1 MQILYWN
8 CLAYHILW
16 SVCFLLTVP
25 WDTLSLTCHLDKSL
39 CKIASRWSSWDFF
52 LGKRSFLE
60 LIFTFLGLPSCFA
73 RAKSAWEV
81 IFLKTCVSKN
91 VLIPNI
97 WMTVCLDIGNPL
109 QCSCLENPRDGGAWW
124 AGCRLW
130 GCTESDT
137 SEATWQQQQQHSLK
151 PSAALHIS
159 PSISWLFHLCFIEML
174 KQIRWEPLHFLTT
187 KSTQLT
193 WSKLVCLPSLYTGK
207 KCSLSTQR

>member
-124 AGCRLW
+124 AAIYGI
-130 GCTESDT
+130 
-137 SEATWQQQQQHSLK
+137 AQ
-151 PSAALHIS
+151 
-159 PSISWLFHLCFIEML
+159 SWTQL
-174 KQIRWEPLHFLTT
+174 KQLSSSSSRIFLVRLFFQI
-187 KSTQLT
+187 SEIF
-193 WSKLVCLPSLYTGK
+193 
-207 KCSLSTQR
+207 